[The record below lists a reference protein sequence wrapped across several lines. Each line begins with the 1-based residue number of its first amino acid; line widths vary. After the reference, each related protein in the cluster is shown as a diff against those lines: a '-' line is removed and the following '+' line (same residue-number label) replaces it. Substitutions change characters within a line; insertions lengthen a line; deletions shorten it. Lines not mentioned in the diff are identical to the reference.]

1 MTPPC
6 DAAFAIPGD
15 IATLTGGYIYERR
28 LLEGLR
34 ALGHDVRHLQLPASF
49 PDPAPSEMAAAV
61 AALVAEDRPLIVDG
75 LVFGAIDTA
84 GLAQV
89 RAPIVAMIHH
99 PLAMETGLDP
109 ARRAHLYRT
118 ERDNLRLARRVLVPS
133 PHTRALLTE
142 RYGVPPDRITIAR
155 PGVER
160 PWLVP
165 APLTPPLILS
175 VGILHPRKGHD
186 VLIKALAE
194 LADMDWQAVIV
205 GNPWDRAHAAALAR
219 QLAES
224 PVSDRVVLAGR
235 VDAERLEQLYASASI
250 FALAT
255 RYEGHGLV
263 FDEALAHGLPIVGCA
278 TGAVPDT
285 VPAAAG
291 LVVPP
296 DDPPAFAAALRRL
309 LGEAPLH
316 AQLRDA
322 ARRAGDALPGWRE
335 TAAVASR
342 VLERCA
348 LPRYRAIRSAG
359 DRD

>member
-1 MTPPC
+1 MTRPC
-6 DAAFAIPGD
+6 AAAFAIPGD

-34 ALGHDVRHLQLPASF
+34 ALGHDMRHLQLAASF
-49 PDPAPSEMAAAV
+49 PDPTPAEMAAAIAV
-61 AALVAEDRPLIVDG
+61 LAAEDRPLIIDG

-84 GLAQV
+84 GLARV
-89 RAPIVAMIHH
+89 RAPVVAMIHH

-118 ERDNLRLARRVLVPS
+118 ERDNLQLARHVLVPS
-133 PHTRALLTE
+133 RHARAMLTD
-142 RYGVPPDRITIAR
+142 RYGVPADRITIAR
-155 PGVER
+155 PGVE
-160 PWLVP
+160 P
-165 APLTPPLILS
+165 ARLPPSPASPPLILS

-186 VLIKALAE
+186 LLLTALAE
-194 LADMDWQAVIV
+194 LADLDWQAVIV
-205 GNPWDRAHAAALAR
+205 GNPWDRTHAAELAR

-224 PVSDRVVLAGR
+224 PVADRVTLAGR
-235 VDAERLEQLYASASI
+235 VDAERLEQLYAAASI

-263 FDEALAHGLPIVGCA
+263 FDEALAHGLPIASCA

-291 LVVPP
+291 LLVPP

-309 LGEAPLH
+309 LGDTPLRTRM
-316 AQLRDA
+316 RDA
-322 ARRAGDALPGWRE
+322 ARQAGDVLPGWSE

-348 LPRYRAIRSAG
+348 LPR
-359 DRD
+359 